1 MISRSGYRHRLQF
14 FALGVLL
21 IFISG
26 LSGARAQVAAPS
38 PSRAQVIAQSV
49 ESVSGGAM
57 KWYFQTESIAP
68 AGQPPFAAANEFIYA
83 ETGQVLVT
91 QASGQLELLSP
102 GQATYA
108 SPEKKVNAVG
118 QVPEDVLTFSLIS
131 ASAPDGSIA
140 AHPFDVAQGTYNLQL
155 TRGVLLAGDKDTFYP
170 ASELPFLFI
179 VLTGAVSVQEVGT
192 TELEYVGEGD
202 VWEWTHTT
210 DIYAEE
216 DATYAIV
223 SIGERVNVP
232 TPAARAVGPRAPCR
246 CCFKI
251 AHRQY

>member
-1 MISRSGYRHRLQF
+1 MISRSGYRHRLHF

-108 SPEKKVNAVG
+108 SPEKNVNAVG

-155 TRGVLLAGDKDTFYP
+155 TRGVMKAGEKALAGRLKAMPFRVATKTSAQLDPSSSQAP
-170 ASELPFLFI
+170 AI
-179 VLTGAVSVQEVGT
+179 
-192 TELEYVGEGD
+192 
-202 VWEWTHTT
+202 
-210 DIYAEE
+210 
-216 DATYAIV
+216 
-223 SIGERVNVP
+223 
-232 TPAARAVGPRAPCR
+232 
-246 CCFKI
+246 
-251 AHRQY
+251 